1 MKLERYLE
9 IISEDTAAT
18 GRLFLSV
25 RAVRARLDQIWY
37 FGTEERADL
46 LVVDTKTLAGRLA
59 RARALESG
67 RRFVVLSDVAPP
79 EGGAWLPRRF
89 ADDDI
94 VAMLN
99 DSGTKDAARIEQPR
113 IEHRSSDFFADLD
126 DAPLQL
132 DASVEALD
140 RMLEENTPR
149 FKPPPGIDEAEAL
162 LRQDADTAALKQ
174 VAALRLDDRTAV
186 EYTGDGSARSSAR
199 AQEKASPG
207 NVGETLSSPNIDPTF
222 RRAEAARN
230 ASYSLREF
238 LATDLLGGAASIALD
253 GAPVLMLDPK
263 QREYRAEGDLT
274 ALVPYFT
281 QPLRFGD
288 WRVLTTPE
296 LADWRARVAPQSY
309 DRLLWYFALV
319 HGNGRLAPHLDP
331 GGTYRLVRWF
341 EIARELPRQYRISAA
356 MLKPARLHE
365 ICAASGTAMEEVF
378 DVVSAYDAIGYVT
391 WQARER
397 LRPPSAN
404 PGSSNS

>member
-1 MKLERYLE
+1 
-9 IISEDTAAT
+9 
-18 GRLFLSV
+18 
-25 RAVRARLDQIWY
+25 
-37 FGTEERADL
+37 
-46 LVVDTKTLAGRLA
+46 
-59 RARALESG
+59 
-67 RRFVVLSDVAPP
+67 VVLAEAPPP

-89 ADDDI
+89 ADDV
-94 VAMLN
+94 VAALHN
-99 DSGTKDAARIEQPR
+99 KSGLRSSGEIEAPV
-113 IEHRSSDFFADLD
+113 IEHRSSDFFADFDDTRLELD
-126 DAPLQL
+126 D
-132 DASVEALD
+132 SVAELD
-140 RMLEENTPR
+140 RMLEENRPR
-149 FKPPPGIDEAEAL
+149 LKPPPGIDEADAL
-162 LRQDADTAALKQ
+162 LRMDADTEALAQ
-174 VAALRLDDRTAV
+174 VAALKLGAGTAV
-186 EYTGDGSARSSAR
+186 EFTGDGSARSAAR
-199 AQEKASPG
+199 AQEKTVPG
-207 NVGETLSSPNIDPTF
+207 GGGEVLPTPNIDPTS

-309 DRLLWYFALV
+309 DRLLWYLALV